1 MSNLGTLVRII
12 VAGVEGKTS
21 STAWVAEAERCGFGG
36 ASRHDLFELDCM
48 LRTMLRHQLAPRHW
62 SALVA
67 YYGIDA
73 REKDMAIMGLIPV
86 IASHAH
92 HNFKVHAVFCWAKPR
107 LAGRDGKRSTI
118 GALQPQVYDLVTWDD
133 GRGTP
138 DRTMRRWRKG
148 IHDTLGEML
157 GEAEAAAIGLL
168 EQQGVIGREAA

>member
-1 MSNLGTLVRII
+1 
-12 VAGVEGKTS
+12 
-21 STAWVAEAERCGFGG
+21 
-36 ASRHDLFELDCM
+36 
-48 LRTMLRHQLAPRHW
+48 
-62 SALVA
+62 
-67 YYGIDA
+67 
-73 REKDMAIMGLIPV
+73 
-86 IASHAH
+86 
-92 HNFKVHAVFCWAKPR
+92 
-107 LAGRDGKRSTI
+107 GKRSTI